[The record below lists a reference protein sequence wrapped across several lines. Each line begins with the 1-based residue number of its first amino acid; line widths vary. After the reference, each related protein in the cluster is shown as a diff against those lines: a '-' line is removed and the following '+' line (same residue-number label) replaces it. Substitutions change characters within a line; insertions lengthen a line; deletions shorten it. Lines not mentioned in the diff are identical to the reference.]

1 MRIHASVAT
10 SPPRILHTRPD
21 QDAGATTVMN
31 GQFVLPVPPGTAVE
45 VTSAS
50 YITPQDATSLPA
62 LIVGELLIRYPMY
75 DHAVYDFLLEATD
88 IVGYDLAPGS
98 PTPTAASVTPAGP
111 SWAALIGSPNG
122 ARCQLGRGAGPG
134 PTGNAPGSVAILP
147 KNTAKAAPNYGN
159 LVTVLNDIA
168 PTSPTGTDDVM
179 MWWQIAAMSDTTDVN
194 HGFGVTLNLNQA
206 CHRTMTELDQEMA
219 DLFCYVSNDNGVTWH
234 LANYM
239 TPTDLI
245 AGGTNIR
252 VAFLNVSTS
261 KVYLLGWVLLYK
273 EL

>member
-1 MRIHASVAT
+1 
-10 SPPRILHTRPD
+10 
-21 QDAGATTVMN
+21 MN
-31 GQFVLPVPPGTAVE
+31 GQFILPVPPGTAVE

-50 YITPQDATSLPA
+50 YITPQDASSLPA

-88 IVGYDLAPGS
+88 IAGYDLAAGG

-111 SWAALIGSPNG
+111 SWAALTGSPNG

-147 KNTAKAAPNYGN
+147 KNLAKAAPNYGN
-159 LVTVLNDIA
+159 LVTGLNDIA

-179 MWWQIAAMSDTTDVN
+179 VWWQIAAMSDTDDVN
-194 HGFGVTLNLNQA
+194 HGFGATASLNTA
-206 CHRTMTELDQEMA
+206 CYRTMTELDQELA
-219 DLFCYVSNDNGVTWH
+219 DLFCYVSNDDGVTWH
-234 LANYM
+234 LASYM
-239 TPTDLI
+239 TPTDLVV
-245 AGGTNIR
+245 GGTDIR
-252 VAFLNVSTS
+252 VAFLNVGTT
-261 KVYLLGWVLLYK
+261 KIYLLGWVLLYK